1 MIAGGPC
8 AFNPEPLAPFF
19 DAFQIGDGEELM
31 VDFLN
36 IVKEGKKAGLSK
48 KQILKNVSALR
59 GVYVPS
65 FYEPEYNDDGT
76 LKIFNIIEDGAP
88 AVIQKAMV
96 VDLDGAAY
104 PDKIPVPYTEI
115 VHDRIVLEIMRGCTR
130 GCRFCQ
136 AGMLYRPVRERKM
149 ETVLKM
155 AEKLENATGYEEMS
169 LSSLSSGD
177 YSCLPQLIQELMD
190 RYASKKVGVSLPSMR
205 IDNIVKQSLEET
217 QQVRK
222 SGLTLAPEAGTQ
234 RLRDAINK
242 GVTEEDLVRSVTDAF
257 QCGWSSVK
265 LYFMC
270 GLPTETDEDLQ
281 GIGKLCERVIAA
293 YFTVPKGVRQKGLR
307 VTASA
312 SVFVPKPFTPFQ
324 WAAQDTIEQV
334 NEKIAHLRE
343 YTKIK
348 SVTFNWH
355 EPQLSFLE
363 ACISR
368 GDRRVGDV
376 IYTAWKKGCMLDSWN
391 EYFKY
396 DVWLEAFKECGLD
409 PHFYANRERP
419 YDELLPWAF
428 IDCGVTQKYLQLE
441 NERAKRGEL
450 THDCRKGCNGCG
462 IQREKGVCSFYEN
475 ARSV

>member
-1 MIAGGPC
+1 M
-8 AFNPEPLAPFF
+8 
-19 DAFQIGDGEELM
+19 
-31 VDFLN
+31 
-36 IVKEGKKAGLSK
+36 
-48 KQILKNVSALR
+48 
-59 GVYVPS
+59 
-65 FYEPEYNDDGT
+65 
-76 LKIFNIIEDGAP
+76 
-88 AVIQKAMV
+88 
-96 VDLDGAAY
+96 
-104 PDKIPVPYTEI
+104 
-115 VHDRIVLEIMRGCTR
+115 
-130 GCRFCQ
+130 
-136 AGMLYRPVRERKM
+136 
-149 ETVLKM
+149 
-155 AEKLENATGYEEMS
+155 
-169 LSSLSSGD
+169 
-177 YSCLPQLIQELMD
+177 
-190 RYASKKVGVSLPSMR
+190 
-205 IDNIVKQSLEET
+205 
-217 QQVRK
+217 
-222 SGLTLAPEAGTQ
+222 
-234 RLRDAINK
+234 
-242 GVTEEDLVRSVTDAF
+242 
-257 QCGWSSVK
+257 
-265 LYFMC
+265 
-270 GLPTETDEDLQ
+270 
-281 GIGKLCERVIAA
+281 IAA

-396 DVWLEAFKECGLD
+396 DVWLEAFEECGLD

>member
-76 LKIFNIIEDGAP
+76 LKSFNIIEEGAP

-96 VDLDGAAY
+96 VDLDSAAY

-270 GLPTETDEDLQ
+270 GLPTETDEDL
-281 GIGKLCERVIAA
+281 
-293 YFTVPKGVRQKGLR
+293 
-307 VTASA
+307 
-312 SVFVPKPFTPFQ
+312 
-324 WAAQDTIEQV
+324 
-334 NEKIAHLRE
+334 
-343 YTKIK
+343 
-348 SVTFNWH
+348 
-355 EPQLSFLE
+355 
-363 ACISR
+363 
-368 GDRRVGDV
+368 
-376 IYTAWKKGCMLDSWN
+376 
-391 EYFKY
+391 
-396 DVWLEAFKECGLD
+396 
-409 PHFYANRERP
+409 
-419 YDELLPWAF
+419 
-428 IDCGVTQKYLQLE
+428 
-441 NERAKRGEL
+441 
-450 THDCRKGCNGCG
+450 
-462 IQREKGVCSFYEN
+462 
-475 ARSV
+475 